1 MDIQQIRNSMSIK
14 KLDSDII
21 SYINIEVINQMRES
35 FPNLINDDDNS
46 LPDVLERI
54 NCETGKRF
62 VVIIDEW
69 DCIFRTEKDNV
80 ELQEN
85 FMAFLSA
92 MFKGV
97 IADGFIKLAYITGIL
112 PIKKYGHES
121 ALNNFDE
128 YTMVEPFQLA
138 PYVGF
143 TEDEVKVLCE
153 KNNMDFEE
161 CKLWYNGY
169 TFEGVTSVYS
179 PNSVMQAVFRKKFR
193 SYWTTT
199 ETYESLKFYI
209 DSNYENIREDIVDML
224 SGKRINIDPET
235 FQNDL
240 VTITCKDDVFTLL
253 VHLGYLAY
261 ESFDS
266 VVYIPNKEVRMQFV
280 RALKNSS
287 RTELAKIIKD
297 SDELLKSTL
306 QMDEEAVA
314 EAIEKSHNSFVSP
327 KFYNNEQALRSVIL
341 NAYISR
347 VDDYVYFQELPSGK
361 GFADILFYPRKG
373 SSKPALLIELKWNKS
388 SDGAIKQIH
397 EKHYVEAIKNYG
409 GEILLIGINYDSDSK
424 KHSCLIEK
432 FQK

>member
-1 MDIQQIRNSMSIK
+1 
-14 KLDSDII
+14 
-21 SYINIEVINQMRES
+21 
-35 FPNLINDDDNS
+35 
-46 LPDVLERI
+46 
-54 NCETGKRF
+54 
-62 VVIIDEW
+62 
-69 DCIFRTEKDNV
+69 
-80 ELQEN
+80 
-85 FMAFLSA
+85 
-92 MFKGV
+92 
-97 IADGFIKLAYITGIL
+97 
-112 PIKKYGHES
+112 
-121 ALNNFDE
+121 
-128 YTMVEPFQLA
+128 
-138 PYVGF
+138 
-143 TEDEVKVLCE
+143 
-153 KNNMDFEE
+153 
-161 CKLWYNGY
+161 
-169 TFEGVTSVYS
+169 
-179 PNSVMQAVFRKKFR
+179 MQAIANETFD

-224 SGKRINIDPET
+224 SGKKINIDPET

-261 ESFDS
+261 NKFDS

-388 SDGAIKQIH
+388 SDGAINQIH
-397 EKHYVEAIKNYG
+397 EKQYVEAIKNYG